1 MKIKSSIFTQI
12 WLPYTIIVLV
22 LIGVLAMYYPSRQRA
37 LLSEYKLS
45 ELKQQ
50 ASLLALSVELS
61 LDRDDLQ
68 GLSKTMKH
76 LQSDAELLAVSYVL
90 EDSLGQPEFTVTM
103 PDTLSH
109 EALERDTI
117 HFLSVSDGFQ
127 TADFKGHVIL
137 TVSREDLKQDVS
149 RMNRPIFLF
158 LTFIAALILVIVYFL
173 ANLITDPIKLVKGN
187 AMALQQG
194 NFELKEAKNNY
205 QAKELISLQDSLL
218 SLSQTLKQ
226 QKVTNDQLTAGLE
239 EEVRLR
245 TNNLFNALEDLNVA
259 QTISKLGSF
268 EYNLENDTWEGS
280 DNLKLLLGIKEDFIK
295 DYDHFMD
302 IVFADDAEEVE
313 QSFQTGFQSKGRF
326 ELNFRLRRPID
337 QVVIWVKCIG
347 EFVQDAQTNDFKLA
361 GVLQD
366 ITEQVHAQ
374 EELNILS
381 LVAKKTSNAVIITDR
396 ERKIQWVNDSA
407 LSITGYSMEE
417 IIGQSPRMFQFEK
430 TDRKEIEKIN
440 LALAQGQSVWAELLN
455 KGKSGNEYWLS
466 INIVPLVNAKND
478 VTGYMAV
485 ENDITDRK
493 EMELQREQ
501 YVKLLE
507 DSRAEIRTINEG
519 LEKAVEEKTKHIANL
534 ALFPEQNPNP
544 VLEFDL
550 LNSNLNYVNP
560 AAKRILGDL
569 LNLPFVELLLTFNI
583 TSHDLQS
590 EHEKGEFHYEGL
602 IFEINLFMLEE
613 KKILRAYLHNITERK
628 LNEEKLSHLVNQL
641 TDAESELREK
651 TAALEKSLDELK
663 LAQSEIVS
671 KERLSTLGML
681 IAGIAH
687 EINTPLGAIKASGEN
702 LKYLFTDGVMK
713 LISQMDP
720 SELMLAIKLYERAQ
734 IINLSTAE
742 ERQYIQKVVAQM
754 HDLNLADRLKNK
766 MARMLVQKGIF
777 SIDDEIKQWMKLEK
791 AEQIFQLSLNFV
803 LILRSIN
810 TTTASS
816 DQGSKV
822 VKALNSFAHG
832 NLSSEKTH
840 FNLKENVDTVLTIMW
855 NKIKQG
861 SRVVNA
867 IPDDIVCFGLA
878 EEMSQVWTNL
888 VNNALQA
895 SGNNCM
901 IAFEYTETPT
911 HHVINVANDGPMIPS
926 EIVDKIFEPFF
937 TTKARGE
944 GTGLGLNI
952 VRKIIEKQG
961 GSIVCESDERLT
973 RFIVT
978 LPKSKIE

>member
-1 MKIKSSIFTQI
+1 MKFKSSIFTQI

-37 LLSEYKLS
+37 LLSEYKMA
-45 ELKQQ
+45 ELRQQ
-50 ASLLALSVELS
+50 ASTLALSVELS
-61 LDRDDLQ
+61 LERDDFP
-68 GLSKTMKH
+68 GLTKTMNH
-76 LQSDAELLAVSYVL
+76 LQADAELKAVSIATIESNKSVSYM
-90 EDSLGQPEFTVTM
+90 TI
-103 PDTLSH
+103 PDTVDHEKMELDTLRYLTIEHPFSH
-109 EALERDTI
+109 PSMNGYVALTI
-117 HFLSVSDGFQ
+117 S
-127 TADFKGHVIL
+127 K
-137 TVSREDLKQDVS
+137 EDLKKDVS
-149 RMNRPIFLF
+149 AMNRPIFLF
-158 LTFIAALILVIVYFL
+158 LTLIAAVILVIVYYL
-173 ANLITDPIKLVKGN
+173 ANLITDPIKLVKEN

-194 NFELKEAKNNY
+194 DFSLKQSKNSY
-205 QAKELISLQDSLL
+205 QAKELISLQDSLM
-218 SLSQTLKQ
+218 SLSHTLKE
-226 QKVTNDQLTAGLE
+226 QKDINDQLTAGLE
-239 EEVRLR
+239 EEVQLR
-245 TNNLFNALEDLNVA
+245 TNNLFKALEDLNVA

-268 EYNLENDTWEGS
+268 EYNLENDTWLGS
-280 DNLKLLLGIKEDFIK
+280 DNLKMVIGIQDDFIN
-295 DYDHFMD
+295 DYDHIMA
-302 IVFADDAEEVE
+302 IVFADDVEEVE
-313 QSFQTGFQSKGRF
+313 QTFQNAFQSKGRF

-337 QVVIWVKCIG
+337 QEVIWVKCIG
-347 EFVQDAQTNDFKLA
+347 EFVLDDKTNDFKLA

-366 ITEQVHAQ
+366 ITEQIHAQ
-374 EELNILS
+374 EELSVLS
-381 LVAKKTSNAVIITDR
+381 LVAKKTSNAVIITDKDR
-396 ERKIQWVNDSA
+396 RIQWVNESA
-407 LSITGYSMEE
+407 LRITGYEMDEV
-417 IIGQSPRMFQFEK
+417 IGQSPKMFQFEK
-430 TDRKEIEKIN
+430 TDRKEIERIN
-440 LALAQGQSVWAELLN
+440 LALAEGKSVWSELLN
-455 KGKSGNEYWLS
+455 RGKTGNEYWLS
-466 INIVPLVNAKND
+466 INIVPLINAKQD

-485 ENDITDRK
+485 ENDITERK

-507 DSRAEIRTINEG
+507 DSRAEIRSINEG

-544 VLEFDL
+544 VIEFDL
-550 LNSNLNYVNP
+550 LNAKLNYVNP
-560 AAKRILGDL
+560 AAKRILGEL

-613 KKILRAYLHNITERK
+613 KKILRAYLHNITEGK
-628 LNEEKLSHLVNQL
+628 QNEEKLSHLVSQL
-641 TDAESELREK
+641 THAESELREK
-651 TAALEKSLDELK
+651 SDALEKSLDELK

-702 LKYLFTDGVMK
+702 LKYLFTEGVMK
-713 LISQMDP
+713 LIAQMEP
-720 SELMLAIKLYERAQ
+720 SELMLAIRFYERAQ
-734 IINLSTAE
+734 IINLSTLE
-742 ERQYIQKVVAQM
+742 ERQYIQKVIAQM
-754 HDLNLADRLKNK
+754 SDIELNDRVKTK
-766 MARMLVQKGIF
+766 MARMLVQMGIF
-777 SIDDEIKQWMKLEK
+777 TIDDEIKQWMRLEK

-822 VKALNSFAHG
+822 VKALNSFAHS
-832 NLSSEKTH
+832 NLSAQKSN
-840 FNLKENVDTVLTIMW
+840 FNLKENVDTVLTILW

-901 IAFEYTETPT
+901 IAFEYTDTPT

-952 VRKIIEKQG
+952 VRKIMEKQG

-978 LPKSKIE
+978 LPKISTE

>member
-1 MKIKSSIFTQI
+1 MKFKSSIFTQI
-12 WLPYTIIVLV
+12 WLPYTVIVLV

-37 LLSEYKLS
+37 LLGEYKMA
-45 ELKQQ
+45 ELRQQ
-50 ASLLALSVELS
+50 ASTLALSVELS
-61 LDRDDLQ
+61 LERDDFL
-68 GLSKTMKH
+68 GLTKTMNH
-76 LQSDAELLAVSYVL
+76 LQADAELKAVSIATIESNMSVSYV
-90 EDSLGQPEFTVTM
+90 TI
-103 PDTLSH
+103 PDTVDHEKMELDTVRYLTIEYPFSH
-109 EALERDTI
+109 PSMKGYVALTI
-117 HFLSVSDGFQ
+117 S
-127 TADFKGHVIL
+127 K
-137 TVSREDLKQDVS
+137 EDLKKDVS
-149 RMNRPIFLF
+149 AMNRPIFLF
-158 LTFIAALILVIVYFL
+158 LTLIAAVILVIVYFL
-173 ANLITDPIKLVKGN
+173 ANLITDPIKLVKEN
-187 AMALQQG
+187 AIALQQG
-194 NFELKEAKNNY
+194 SFELKMVRNNY
-205 QAKELISLQDSLL
+205 QAKELNSLQDSLL
-218 SLSQTLKQ
+218 SLSQTLKE
-226 QKVTNDQLTAGLE
+226 QKATNDQLTAGLE
-239 EEVRLR
+239 EEVKLR
-245 TNNLFNALEDLNVA
+245 TNNLFKALEDLNVA

-268 EYNLENDTWEGS
+268 EYNLENDTWQGS
-280 DNLKLLLGIKEDFIK
+280 DNLKSVLGIHDGFIN
-295 DYDHFMD
+295 DYEHFMA
-302 IVFADDAEEVE
+302 IVFPEDAEEVE
-313 QSFQTGFQSKGRF
+313 QAFQAGFQSKGRF

-347 EFVQDAQTNDFKLA
+347 EFVQDNKTNDFKLA

-366 ITEQVHAQ
+366 ITEQINAQ

-381 LVAKKTSNAVIITDR
+381 LVAKRTSNAVIITDKDK
-396 ERKIQWVNDSA
+396 KIQWVNDSA
-407 LSITGYSMEE
+407 LRITGYSMEE
-417 IIGQSPRMFQFEK
+417 VIGRSPKMFQFEK
-430 TDRKEIEKIN
+430 TDKKEIEKIN
-440 LALAQGQSVWAELLN
+440 VALAQGKSVWAELLN
-455 KGKSGNEYWLS
+455 VGKGGNEYWLS
-466 INIVPLVNAKND
+466 INIVPLFNAKND

-485 ENDITDRK
+485 ENDITERK

-550 LNSNLNYVNP
+550 HNAKLNYVNP
-560 AAKRILGDL
+560 AAKRILGNL
-569 LNLPFVELLLTFNI
+569 LDLPFVELLLTFNV
-583 TSHDLQS
+583 TSHDL
-590 EHEKGEFHYEGL
+590 EVDHEKGEFHYNGL

-613 KKILRAYLHNITERK
+613 KKLLRAYLHNITERK
-628 LNEEKLSHLVNQL
+628 HNEEKLSHLVNQL
-641 TDAESELREK
+641 THAESALLEK
-651 TAALEKSLDELK
+651 TEALEQSLDELK

-702 LKYLFTDGVMK
+702 LKYLFTEGVMK
-713 LISQMDP
+713 LIAQMDP
-720 SELMLAIKLYERAQ
+720 AELVLAIKLYERAQ

-742 ERQYIQKVVAQM
+742 ERQYIQKVVSQM
-754 HDLNLADRLKNK
+754 SDLHLADRIKTK

-777 SIDDEIKQWMKLEK
+777 SIDEELKQWMLLEK

-832 NLSSEKTH
+832 NLSSEKSH

-861 SRVVNA
+861 SRVVNT

-911 HHVINVANDGPMIPS
+911 HHVINVANDGPMIPQ
-926 EIVDKIFEPFF
+926 EIIEKIFEPFF

-952 VRKIIEKQG
+952 VRKIMEKQG
-961 GSIVCESDERLT
+961 GSIVCKSEERLT

-978 LPKSKIE
+978 LPKNNVA

>member
-1 MKIKSSIFTQI
+1 MKFKSSIFTQI
-12 WLPYTIIVLV
+12 WLPYTVIVLV

-37 LLSEYKLS
+37 LLSEYKMA
-45 ELKQQ
+45 ELRQQ
-50 ASLLALSVELS
+50 ASTLALSVELS
-61 LDRDDLQ
+61 LDRDDFP
-68 GLSKTMKH
+68 GLTKTINH
-76 LQSDAELLAVSYVL
+76 LQADAELKAVSIAQI
-90 EDSLGQPEFTVTM
+90 DS
-103 PDTLSH
+103 SN
-109 EALERDTI
+109 
-117 HFLSVSDGFQ
+117 SVSYLTIPDSVDHEKMELDTVRYLTIEHPFSHPSM
-127 TADFKGHVIL
+127 KGYVAL
-137 TVSREDLKQDVS
+137 TISRADLKKDVS
-149 RMNRPIFLF
+149 AMNRPIFLF
-158 LTFIAALILVIVYFL
+158 LTLIAAVILVIVYYL
-173 ANLITDPIKLVKGN
+173 ANLITDPIKLVKEN
-187 AMALQQG
+187 AIALQQG
-194 NFELKEAKNNY
+194 DFLLKESKNSY

-218 SLSQTLKQ
+218 SLSQTLKE
-226 QKVTNDQLTAGLE
+226 QKETNDQLTAGLE
-239 EEVRLR
+239 EEVQLR
-245 TNNLFNALEDLNVA
+245 TNNLFKALEDLNVA

-268 EYNLENDTWEGS
+268 EYNLENDTWVGS
-280 DNLKLLLGIKEDFIK
+280 DNLNKVLGIQSDFIN
-295 DYDHFMD
+295 DYDHFMA
-302 IVFADDAEEVE
+302 IVFSEDLEDVE
-313 QSFQTGFQSKGRF
+313 QTFQSAFQSKGRF
-326 ELNFRLRRPID
+326 ELNFRLRRPSD
-337 QVVIWVKCIG
+337 QEIIWVKCIG
-347 EFVQDAQTNDFKLA
+347 EFVQDSQTNDFKLA

-366 ITEQVHAQ
+366 ITEQIQAQ
-374 EELNILS
+374 EELSVLS
-381 LVAKKTSNAVIITDR
+381 LVAKKTSNAVIITDKDR
-396 ERKIQWVNDSA
+396 RIQWVNESA
-407 LSITGYSMEE
+407 LRITGYEMDEL
-417 IIGQSPRMFQFEK
+417 IGQSPKMFQFEK
-430 TDRKEIEKIN
+430 TDRKEIERIN
-440 LALAQGQSVWAELLN
+440 AALANGNSVWAELLN
-455 KGKSGNEYWLS
+455 RGKTGNEYWLS
-466 INIVPLVNAKND
+466 INIVPLKNAKQD

-485 ENDITDRK
+485 ENDITERK
-493 EMELQREQ
+493 EMEFQRER

-507 DSRAEIRTINEG
+507 DSRAEIRAINEG

-544 VLEFDL
+544 VIEFDL
-550 LNSNLNYVNP
+550 LNANLSYVNP

-569 LNLPFVELLLTFNI
+569 LNLPFEELLLTFNI
-583 TSHDLQS
+583 TSDDLQT
-590 EHEKGEFHYEGL
+590 EHEKGEFHYHGL

-628 LNEEKLSHLVNQL
+628 QNEEKLSHLVSQL
-641 TDAESELREK
+641 TNAESQLRDK
-651 TAALEKSLDELK
+651 TDALEQSLADLK

-713 LISQMDP
+713 LIAQMDP
-720 SELMLAIKLYERAQ
+720 SELVLAIKLYERAQ

-754 HDLNLADRLKNK
+754 QDLELLERLKTK

-777 SIDDEIKQWMKLEK
+777 TIDSEIKQWMKLEK

-832 NLSSEKTH
+832 NLSSQKSN
-840 FNLKENVDTVLTIMW
+840 FNLKENVETVLTIMW

-861 SRVVNA
+861 SRVVNS

-901 IAFEYTETPT
+901 IAFEYVETEMN
-911 HHVINVANDGPMIPS
+911 HSIIVANDGPVIPA
-926 EIVDKIFEPFF
+926 EIVGKIFEPFF

-952 VRKIIEKQG
+952 VRKIMEKQG

-978 LPKSKIE
+978 LPKIKEE

>member
-37 LLSEYKLS
+37 LLGEYKMA
-45 ELKQQ
+45 ELRQQ
-50 ASLLALSVELS
+50 ASTLALSVELS
-61 LDRDDLQ
+61 LERDDYL
-68 GLSKTMKH
+68 GLTKTMNH
-76 LQSDAELLAVSYVL
+76 LQADAELKAVSIATIESNKSVSYV
-90 EDSLGQPEFTVTM
+90 TI
-103 PDTLSH
+103 PDTVDHEKMELDTVRYLTIKYPFSH
-109 EALERDTI
+109 PSMKGYVALTI
-117 HFLSVSDGFQ
+117 S
-127 TADFKGHVIL
+127 K
-137 TVSREDLKQDVS
+137 EDLKKDVS
-149 RMNRPIFLF
+149 AMNRPIFLF
-158 LTFIAALILVIVYFL
+158 LTLIAAVILVIVYFL
-173 ANLITDPIKLVKGN
+173 ANLITDPIKLVKEN
-187 AMALQQG
+187 AIALQQG
-194 NFELKEAKNNY
+194 SFELKMVRNNY
-205 QAKELISLQDSLL
+205 QAKELNSLQDSLF
-218 SLSQTLKQ
+218 SLSQTLKE
-226 QKVTNDQLTAGLE
+226 QKATNDQLTAGLE
-239 EEVRLR
+239 EEVKLR
-245 TNNLFNALEDLNVA
+245 TNNLFKALEDLNVA

-268 EYNLENDTWEGS
+268 EYNLENDTWQGS
-280 DNLKLLLGIKEDFIK
+280 DNLKSVLGIHDGFIN
-295 DYDHFMD
+295 DYDHFMA
-302 IVFADDAEEVE
+302 IVFQEDAEEVE
-313 QSFQTGFQSKGRF
+313 QTFQAGFQSKGRF

-347 EFVQDAQTNDFKLA
+347 EFVQDAKTNDFKLA

-366 ITEQVHAQ
+366 ITEQVKAQ

-396 ERKIQWVNDSA
+396 NRKIQWVNDSA
-407 LSITGYSMEE
+407 LRITGYTMEE
-417 IIGQSPRMFQFEK
+417 VIGRSPKMFQFEK
-430 TDRKEIEKIN
+430 TDKKEIERIN
-440 LALAQGQSVWAELLN
+440 IALAQGKSVWAELLN
-455 KGKSGNEYWLS
+455 VGKGGNEYWLS
-466 INIVPLVNAKND
+466 INIVPLFNAKND

-485 ENDITDRK
+485 ENDITERK
-493 EMELQREQ
+493 EMEFQREQ

-550 LNSNLNYVNP
+550 LKAKLNYVNP
-560 AAKRILGDL
+560 AAKRILGEL
-569 LNLPFVELLLTFNI
+569 LNLPFIELLLTFNI

-628 LNEEKLSHLVNQL
+628 QNEEKLSHLVSQL
-641 TDAESELREK
+641 THAEHELREK
-651 TAALEKSLDELK
+651 TEALERSLDELK

-713 LISQMDP
+713 LISQMEP

-777 SIDDEIKQWMKLEK
+777 SIDNEIKQWMKLEK

-832 NLSSEKTH
+832 NLSSEKSH

-901 IAFEYTETPT
+901 IAFEYLEKENNHT
-911 HHVINVANDGPMIPS
+911 IIVANDGPMIPA
-926 EIVDKIFEPFF
+926 EIVGKIFEPFF

-952 VRKIIEKQG
+952 VRKIMEKQG

-978 LPKSKIE
+978 LPKINTE